1 MVKSKNV
8 VTKFELVS
16 MIITYDST
24 KAITVTKQNNTTYFV
39 KQYDLETYA
48 LTFEET
54 ISGRYIK
61 LKEVEQSP
69 DGKNFVICY
78 NDDGQFYLRTFA
90 KVTRTEE
97 EIKANEVDINKIVGI
112 NDYTMCNTDFPDP
125 FMTTT
130 FLADETKVF
139 VNLFHNY
146 SYTHYHFI
154 YDMKSR
160 AVVGSVQSKVLECG
174 IKNFPY
180 RSFYNPDD
188 DEVYSFYR
196 QGHAFIVDAKDS
208 SKYSFNRM
216 TEMDIGQMYLIYN
229 EALVTRSSSDILFFK
244 VEEVEDPLT
253 REISRE
259 WKQYHILQNLRG
271 FVYYIKGNIRIQ
283 ITTEEKINI
292 YLINKETFMPKLE
305 NVMFNFMKC
314 TQMMIGSKVRFC
326 VTYKTNEKSFDIY
339 RRKYEHSFKVPVWPG
354 ENLEGS

>member
-160 AVVGSVQSKVLECG
+160 AVVG
-174 IKNFPY
+174 
-180 RSFYNPDD
+180 
-188 DEVYSFYR
+188 
-196 QGHAFIVDAKDS
+196 
-208 SKYSFNRM
+208 
-216 TEMDIGQMYLIYN
+216 
-229 EALVTRSSSDILFFK
+229 
-244 VEEVEDPLT
+244 
-253 REISRE
+253 
-259 WKQYHILQNLRG
+259 
-271 FVYYIKGNIRIQ
+271 
-283 ITTEEKINI
+283 
-292 YLINKETFMPKLE
+292 
-305 NVMFNFMKC
+305 
-314 TQMMIGSKVRFC
+314 
-326 VTYKTNEKSFDIY
+326 
-339 RRKYEHSFKVPVWPG
+339 
-354 ENLEGS
+354 